1 MILDLLFPRTCCGCG
16 RLGSYICEACS
27 RKIQYRDS
35 DICIYCRKRSYLGL
49 THPACKKS
57 HGLDGIMSFC
67 YFRGVMRNIIKDIK
81 YRMVTD
87 IYTELL
93 HTIPPEQML
102 RCSGYTKLFKQ
113 LKLLPVPLH
122 RQKLKHRGFNQ
133 SDYIAA
139 FLSESYKL
147 PIIHSLT
154 RVINT
159 PPQAR
164 LHETTARKKNIEGA
178 FTLIEDVENEN
189 ILLIDDVVTTG
200 STLMEAAKT
209 LKLHGATNVLAITL
223 SGR

>member
-1 MILDLLFPRTCCGCG
+1 MAI
-16 RLGSYICEACS
+16 
-27 RKIQYRDS
+27 
-35 DICIYCRKRSYLGL
+35 
-49 THPACKKS
+49 
-57 HGLDGIMSFC
+57 
-67 YFRGVMRNIIKDIK
+67 
-81 YRMVTD
+81 D

-93 HTIPPEQML
+93 HIIHPEQML
-102 RCSGYTKLFKQ
+102 RCSGYVKLFKE

-122 RQKLKHRGFNQ
+122 RQKLNHRGFNQ
-133 SDYIAA
+133 SDYIAT

-159 PPQAR
+159 PPQAHLR
-164 LHETTARKKNIEGA
+164 ETNQRKKNIKGA
-178 FTLIEDVENEN
+178 FNLIEDVKDKN

-200 STLMEAAKT
+200 STLREAAKT